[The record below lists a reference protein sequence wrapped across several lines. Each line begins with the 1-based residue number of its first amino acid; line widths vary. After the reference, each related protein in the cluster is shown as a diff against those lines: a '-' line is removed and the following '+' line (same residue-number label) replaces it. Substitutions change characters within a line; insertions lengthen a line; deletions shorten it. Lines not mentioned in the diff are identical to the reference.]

1 MLKITIENALLAS
14 ADIFQK
20 KMVQNICVFLRNFF
34 CHYTRCRQ
42 NDYFNILAS
51 YPVSRLY
58 PDGVGTLAR
67 QVLRAK
73 HLSTIACRSGFPV
86 VTWVPRVPRVPKST

>member
-1 MLKITIENALLAS
+1 MLKITIENALLAA

-20 KMVQNICVFLRNFF
+20 KVVLNICVFLRNFF

-51 YPVSRLY
+51 YPVSRLI
-58 PDGVGTLAR
+58 GFSVSL
-67 QVLRAK
+67 
-73 HLSTIACRSGFPV
+73 CNFPV
-86 VTWVPRVPRVPKST
+86 FRWGLGSTKVSKSCYLE